1 MYSHEDVPLSLAPEL
16 GCAVGVGLN
25 DYLGAMLLHRHCL
38 GKMGLNRCDCW
49 KCEIA
54 LDESNLREHLQ
65 ESWALRGWRKLVL
78 ATTDKKPTVKIGCE
92 PVWLKCLTKVV
103 PEQPDTLF
111 HIYSLAVGDGLFSR
125 VEQEQGHVIGID
137 CEDHRA

>member
-1 MYSHEDVPLSLAPEL
+1 MSLAPEL

-65 ESWALRGWRKLVL
+65 ESWALRGWRKLVP
-78 ATTDKKPTVKIGCE
+78 ATTNNKPTVKIGRE
-92 PVWLKCLTKVV
+92 EVGFERPAQVV
-103 PEQPDTLF
+103 PEQPATLF
-111 HIYSLAVGDGLFSR
+111 HIYSLAVGDRLFSR
-125 VEQEQGHVIGID
+125 FEHKQGHVIGSD
-137 CEDHRA
+137 CEDHFA